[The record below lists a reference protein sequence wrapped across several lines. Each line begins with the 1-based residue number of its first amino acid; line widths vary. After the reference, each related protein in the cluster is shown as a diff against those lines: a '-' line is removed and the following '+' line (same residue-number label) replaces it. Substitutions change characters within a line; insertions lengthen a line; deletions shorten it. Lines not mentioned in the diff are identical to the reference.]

1 MEGRGSDEVVIV
13 ELDRLLMVVVVVT
26 RLPQEVG

>member
-13 ELDRLLMVVVVVT
+13 ELGRLLMVVVVVT